1 MGRMRIAL
9 LLLLLQSLIGCVS
22 SSTLEL
28 KVTELHEARKNMEKL
43 QEDYSTLRRQE
54 AKVSAER
61 DRLNVAL
68 KNVVQDKEILEL
80 KVEELQKRLEASK
93 QDTAALEDKAEE
105 LKENLK
111 SSRGSLSSQ
120 IAELI
125 DQTRRLSEDN
135 TALLGRID
143 DLTGKSAESRKRI
156 ESLSLKISEQNTEIN
171 TLATNL
177 DEKESTIKKLSANLH
192 EKNIE
197 IKNLKARLLEK
208 DTEIKGLKEKV
219 QEKEIADS
227 DQKKESKAPVPDK
240 ENNDDGK

>member
-1 MGRMRIAL
+1 MRIAVL
-9 LLLLLQSLIGCVS
+9 LFLVQSLIGCVS

-54 AKVSAER
+54 AGVSAER
-61 DRLNVAL
+61 DRLNMAL

-105 LKENLK
+105 LKEDLK

-143 DLTGKSAESRKRI
+143 DLTGKFAESRKKI
-156 ESLSLKISEQNTEIN
+156 ESLSLKLSEKDTEIS
-171 TLATNL
+171 TLAANP
-177 DEKESTIKKLSANLH
+177 DEKESTIKKLLAKIH
-192 EKNIE
+192 EKDIK
-197 IKNLKARLLEK
+197 IKNLKARFLEK
-208 DTEIKGLKEKV
+208 DAEIKGLKEKV
-219 QEKEIADS
+219 QKKEFADS
-227 DQKKESKAPVPDK
+227 DQQKGPKAPAPDK